1 MKVLF
6 LTSRFPYPLIGG
18 EAIKA
23 YYYLKY
29 LSLNHEVTLLTFAD
43 HQIEPT
49 SFEKIKKLCHSV
61 KIVPRRVQIPSWINS
76 GLAILSSKPFQVK
89 YYHSRKMREVVNREI
104 NSHKYDLL
112 IIHLIRMFDYVRD
125 YEGSIKIAALEDA
138 LSLNYSR
145 QFDYVNKANR
155 WLVNLEGK
163 RVFQYEKK
171 IIEFCHLC
179 LVVSRVDKSFLEK
192 KGVQA
197 DKIRI
202 VPNGVSTEL
211 LARGEKK
218 VKEKD
223 WIVFLGNMGSSF
235 FNTGNFPNRDACTFF
250 SREVFPRLKQK
261 NRGIKFFIVG
271 ANPSKEIMKLRKTE
285 GVEVTGFTRDPYY
298 YLERAK
304 IFVAPLRCG
313 AGIQNKI
320 LEAMALGKTVVTTQ
334 IGAEGIEGENNKH
347 FVIVDKDKPE
357 EMADRVRDL
366 LKDEKNRR
374 YLGENAR
381 ELIKEKYTWDIIGG
395 NFLGEVEKIT
405 CKV

>member
-1 MKVLF
+1 MRVLF

-29 LSLNHEVTLLTFAD
+29 LSLNHEVTLLTFTD

-49 SFEKIKKLCHSV
+49 SLERIKKLCHSV
-61 KIVPRRVQIPSWINS
+61 KIVLRSVQIFSWINS
-76 GLAILSSKPFQVK
+76 GLAFLSSKPFQVK

-104 NSHKYDLL
+104 NNHKYDLL
-112 IIHLIRMFDYVRD
+112 IVHLIRMFDYVRN
-125 YEGSIKIAALEDA
+125 YEGCVKIVALEDA

-145 QFDYVNKANR
+145 QLNYLNKANR
-155 WLVNLEGK
+155 WLVNLERK
-163 RVFQYEKK
+163 RVFQYEKET
-171 IIEFCHLC
+171 IEFSHLC
-179 LVVSRVDKSFLEK
+179 LVVSKVDKSFLEK
-192 KGVQA
+192 RGVQV

-202 VPNGVSTEL
+202 VPNGISREL
-211 LARGEKK
+211 LARGENK

-250 SREVFPRLKQK
+250 SRAVFPRLRQK
-261 NRGIKFFIVG
+261 NKGIKFFIVG
-271 ANPSKEIMKLRKTE
+271 ANPSKEIMKLRKIE

-304 IFVAPLRCG
+304 VFVAPLRCG

-334 IGAEGIEGENNKH
+334 IGAEGIEGENDKH

-357 EMADRVRDL
+357 EMAERVMDL

-374 YLGENAR
+374 YIGKNAR
-381 ELIKEKYTWDIIGG
+381 GLIKEKYTWDVIGE
-395 NFLGEVEKIT
+395 NFLGEVERIT

>member
-29 LSLNHEVTLLTFAD
+29 LSLNHEVTLLTFTD

-49 SFEKIKKLCHSV
+49 PFDRIKKLCHSV
-61 KIVPRRVQIPSWINS
+61 KVVHRRLQLPSWINS
-76 GLAILSSKPFQVK
+76 SLAILSSEPFQVK

-104 NSHKYDLL
+104 KSHKYDLL
-112 IIHLIRMFDYVRD
+112 IVHLIRMFDYVRN
-125 YEGSIKIAALEDA
+125 YEGCIKIAALEDA

-145 QFDYVNKANR
+145 QLNYLDKTNR
-155 WLVNLEGK
+155 WLVNLERK
-163 RVFQYEKK
+163 RVFQYEKE
-171 IIEFCHLC
+171 IIESSHLC
-179 LVVSRVDKSFLEK
+179 LVVSQVDKSFLEK
-192 KGVQA
+192 RSTQA

-202 VPNGVSTEL
+202 VPNGVNREL
-211 LARGEKK
+211 LARGENK

-223 WIVFLGNMGSSF
+223 WIVFLGNMGGSF
-235 FNTGNFPNRDACTFF
+235 FNTGNFPNRDACRFF
-250 SREVFPRLKQK
+250 STEVFPRLRQK
-261 NRGIKFFIVG
+261 KRGINFFIVG
-271 ANPSKEIMKLRKTE
+271 ANPSKEIMKLRKIE

-298 YLERAK
+298 FLERAK

-334 IGAEGIEGENNKH
+334 IGAEGIEGENDKH
-347 FVIVDKDKPE
+347 LVIVDKDKPE
-357 EMADRVRDL
+357 EMADRVTDL
-366 LKDEKNRR
+366 LRDEKKRR
-374 YLGENAR
+374 CLGENAR
-381 ELIKEKYTWDIIGG
+381 GLIKEKYTWDIIGE
-395 NFLGEVEKIT
+395 NFLREVEKIT

>member
-1 MKVLF
+1 MRVLF
-6 LTSRFPYPLIGG
+6 LTSKFPYPLIGG

-29 LSLNHEVTLLTFAD
+29 LSLSHEVTLLTFTN
-43 HQIEPT
+43 HHIEPI
-49 SFEKIKKLCHSV
+49 SLDRIKKLCHSV
-61 KIVPRRVQIPSWINS
+61 KIVPRSVRILSWINS

-104 NSHKYDLL
+104 NNHKYDLL
-112 IIHLIRMFDYVRD
+112 IVHLIRMFDYVRN
-125 YEGSIKIAALEDA
+125 YGGCVKIAALEDA

-145 QFDYVNKANR
+145 QFNYLNRANR
-155 WLVNLEGK
+155 WLVNLERK
-163 RVFQYEKK
+163 RVFQYEKE
-171 IIEFCHLC
+171 IIECSRLC

-192 KGVQA
+192 RTGQA

-202 VPNGVSTEL
+202 VPNGVSREL
-211 LARGEKK
+211 LARGGNK

-250 SREVFPRLKQK
+250 STAVFPRLRQK
-261 NRGIKFFIVG
+261 NKGIKFLIVG
-271 ANPSKEIMKLRKTE
+271 ANPSKEIMKLRKIE

-320 LEAMALGKTVVTTQ
+320 LEAMALGKAVVTTQ
-334 IGAEGIEGENNKH
+334 IGAEGIEGENDKH

-357 EMADRVRDL
+357 EMADRVMDL
-366 LKDEKNRR
+366 LKNERNRR
-374 YLGENAR
+374 YIGENAR
-381 ELIKEKYTWDIIGG
+381 GLIKEKYTWDIIGES
-395 NFLGEVEKIT
+395 FLREVEKIT